1 MFVSLRIHPVC
12 KLSCAFLK
20 KHIIVFTCSY
30 PLPVSFP
37 CVSLSFFP
45 LSNLLSVSSA
55 LKSSAPLWIVLPPAS
70 ILRLLLEKMSTR
82 WQHFSFTPLVTM
94 VTASWEVIP
103 GLIVNASRK
112 RHRTSTN
119 FLSLYSLMFFSKLHF
134 ISYLRLFT
142 PVLFQGKSFSFLST
156 DTWRYST
163 VVIVRAIF

>member
-37 CVSLSFFP
+37 CVYLSFFP
-45 LSNLLSVSSA
+45 LSNLLSVRAHLELRTLVNS
-55 LKSSAPLWIVLPPAS
+55 VS
-70 ILRLLLEKMSTR
+70 ISKHFKVAVRENVHKVAA
-82 WQHFSFTPLVTM
+82 FSFPPLVTM

-103 GLIVNASRK
+103 GLIVNARRK

-119 FLSLYSLMFFSKLHF
+119 FFVSLL
-134 ISYLRLFT
+134 
-142 PVLFQGKSFSFLST
+142 VEVFL
-156 DTWRYST
+156 
-163 VVIVRAIF
+163 